1 MEPASDFIDPCWQW
15 CVVYCRCTT
24 VTTHRVACQPSQP
37 ALTHISHPHA
47 LHAISQSPING
58 KTRFTANKNAHKL
71 LLFASSK
78 KINLKNSP
86 PCVLVV
92 IALFAPHSGPL
103 LFSCTRNWHDAINLT
118 HSPYITI
125 CSCIVRYRGFC
136 LSRAVTTMYHVAT
149 VTSHSFVLLSTIPV
163 FMCKLH
169 PIHHVT
175 TSV

>member
-1 MEPASDFIDPCWQW
+1 MLAVVCCLLSMHHSDHTPRCLPTIATRADPHLPPARTACHFSVADKRENSIHCKQE
-15 CVVYCRCTT
+15 CAQTAVVC
-24 VTTHRVACQPSQP
+24 
-37 ALTHISHPHA
+37 
-47 LHAISQSPING
+47 
-58 KTRFTANKNAHKL
+58 KL
-71 LLFASSK
+71 EE
-78 KINLKNSP
+78 NQLKNSP